1 MPYLIFLFTIF
12 ILLPLKASAIC
23 PLCTVVVGSCLWISE
38 WLGIDDAIT
47 GLWIGGLTVS
57 MIVWTLTWLNGKNI
71 KFRGLAIVTS
81 LIYYLTIIVS
91 LYYKRILS
99 QPLTE
104 IGTCLFDKLMI
115 GIITGSVAF
124 CWGVSL
130 YEYLKEKNNGHA
142 YFPYQKVVMPVLSL
156 VILSI
161 IFYFL
166 TK

>member
-1 MPYLIFLFTIF
+1 MSYLIFLLAVF
-12 ILLPLKASAIC
+12 ILLPLKAFAIC
-23 PLCTVVVGSCLWISE
+23 PLCIVVVGSCLWISE

-57 MIVWTLTWLNGKNI
+57 LIVWTIHWLNKKNI
-71 KFRGLAIVTS
+71 RFRGRTIITI
-81 LIYYLTIIVS
+81 LIYYLTIIIS

-99 QPLTE
+99 QPITE
-104 IGTCLFDKLMI
+104 ISSCLFDKLMV
-115 GIITGSVAF
+115 GIITGSIGF
-124 CWGVSL
+124 YWGANV
-130 YEYLKEKNNGHA
+130 YEYLKERNNGRA
-142 YFPYQKVVMPVLSL
+142 YFPYQKVVMPIFPL

>member
-1 MPYLIFLFTIF
+1 MLYLIFLFGFF

-38 WLGIDDAIT
+38 WLGIDDAVT

-57 MIVWTLTWLNGKNI
+57 MIVWTLKWLDGKNI
-71 KFRGLAIVTS
+71 KFRGRDIIAF
-81 LIYYLTIIVS
+81 LIYYLTIIIS
-91 LYYKRILS
+91 LYYKRIVS

-104 IGTCLFDKLMI
+104 IGNCLFDGLMI
-115 GIITGSVAF
+115 GIVVGSIGF
-124 CWGVSL
+124 YWGTSF
-130 YEYLKEKNNGHA
+130 YEYLKEKNNGRA
-142 YFPYQKVVMPVLSL
+142 YFPYQKIVMPVSSL
-156 VILSI
+156 LILTI

>member
-1 MPYLIFLFTIF
+1 MSYLIFLLGIF
-12 ILLPLKASAIC
+12 ILLPFKASAIC

-57 MIVWTLTWLNGKNI
+57 MIIWTLTWLDKKNI
-71 KFRGLAIVTS
+71 KFRGRAIITF
-81 LIYYLTIIVS
+81 LIYYLTIIIS

-115 GIITGSVAF
+115 GIIAGSIGF
-124 CWGVSL
+124 YWGTNL
-130 YEYLKEKNNGHA
+130 YEYLKERNNGHA
-142 YFPYQKVVMPVLSL
+142 YFPYQKVVMPVSSL
-156 VILSI
+156 LILTI

-166 TK
+166 TN